1 MIIIIIPFQ
10 ISDMERYKLI
20 KPQNHIITDD
30 DILNF
35 CRILPTIPASSFYD
49 VSLERE
55 PKELPRPARPVSV
68 SSLSS
73 VATSSSS

>member
-1 MIIIIIPFQ
+1 
-10 ISDMERYKLI
+10 MERHKLI

-30 DILNF
+30 DILSF
-35 CRILPTIPASSFYD
+35 CRVLLTIPTSSFYD
-49 VSLERE
+49 VSLQRE
-55 PKELPRPARPVSV
+55 PKELSRPTRPVSV